1 MADFMT
7 GMRISGS
14 GMAAQRIRM
23 NTISSNIANI
33 NTTKSPEG
41 GPYRRKDVVFEAM
54 PDAKSFGEILM
65 ATDPKSQFSR
75 VQVTDVLPDTK
86 APLLKYEPN
95 HPDANPEG
103 YVAYPNVNLM
113 EEMTNMIQAT
123 RSYEANVSALQASKD
138 MALSALEIG
147 R

>member
-1 MADFMT
+1 MSDFLS
-7 GMRISGS
+7 GFRIAGS
-14 GMAAQRIRM
+14 GMAAQRTRM

-33 NTTKSPEG
+33 NTTKTPEG

-54 PDAKSFGEILM
+54 PDGKTFGDIVGVN
-65 ATDPKSQFSR
+65 DPTKDFSR
-75 VQVTDVLPDTK
+75 VQVTDVVYDKRGPIM
-86 APLLKYEPN
+86 KYEPG
-95 HPDANPEG
+95 HADANEEG
-103 YVAYPNVNLM
+103 FVAYPNINLM

-123 RSYEANVSALQASKD
+123 RSYEANVQAVQATKD

>member
-1 MADFMT
+1 MDFAT
-7 GMRISGS
+7 GLRISSS
-14 GMAAQRIRM
+14 GLSAQRMRM

-33 NTTKSPEG
+33 NTTSTPEG
-41 GPYRRKDVVFEAM
+41 GPYRRKDVVFESM
-54 PDAKSFGEILM
+54 PETRNFGEIL
-65 ATDPKSQFSR
+65 TSEPDQNLQR
-75 VQVTDVLPDTK
+75 VQVTDVHVDRG

-95 HPDANPEG
+95 HPDADERG
-103 YVAYPNVNLM
+103 YVAYPNINLM

-138 MALSALEIG
+138 MATTALEIG

>member
-1 MADFMT
+1 MSDFLS
-7 GMRISGS
+7 GFRISGS
-14 GMAAQRIRM
+14 GMAAQRMRM

-33 NTTKSPEG
+33 NTTKTPEG

-54 PDAKSFGEILM
+54 PDGKTFGDIVGVN
-65 ATDPKSQFSR
+65 DPKKDFNR
-75 VQVTDVLPDTK
+75 VQVVDVVYDK
-86 APLLKYEPN
+86 KGPLMKYEPG
-95 HPDANPEG
+95 HPDANEEG
-103 YVAYPNVNLM
+103 YVAYPNINLM

-123 RSYEANVSALQASKD
+123 RSYEANVQAVQATKD